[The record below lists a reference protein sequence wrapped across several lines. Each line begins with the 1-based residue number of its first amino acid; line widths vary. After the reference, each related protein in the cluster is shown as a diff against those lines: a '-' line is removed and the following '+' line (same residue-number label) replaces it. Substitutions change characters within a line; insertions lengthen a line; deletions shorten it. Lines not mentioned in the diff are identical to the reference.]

1 MVLLC
6 DSWFKCLRGGP
17 FWGLQFMKNLVFE
30 GVGLDYNKKKKSH
43 KPCGINNCMVYFYYK
58 YSFS

>member
-1 MVLLC
+1 
-6 DSWFKCLRGGP
+6 
-17 FWGLQFMKNLVFE
+17 MKNLVFE